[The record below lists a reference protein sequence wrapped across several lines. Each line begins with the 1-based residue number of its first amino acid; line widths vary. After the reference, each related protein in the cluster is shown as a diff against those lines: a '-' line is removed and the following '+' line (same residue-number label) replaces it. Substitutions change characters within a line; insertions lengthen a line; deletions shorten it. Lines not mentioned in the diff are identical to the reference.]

1 MEGLKEIETDGYAPI
16 LVITAQPGYK
26 RTMAV
31 IFLDLDGLKQINDTL
46 GHDAGDTWSLTAW
59 WPQCVKKTRWRAWGA
74 MNS

>member
-46 GHDAGDTWSLTAW
+46 GHDAGDTLLKRVADRLVVAVR
-59 WPQCVKKTRWRAWGA
+59 QV
-74 MNS
+74 